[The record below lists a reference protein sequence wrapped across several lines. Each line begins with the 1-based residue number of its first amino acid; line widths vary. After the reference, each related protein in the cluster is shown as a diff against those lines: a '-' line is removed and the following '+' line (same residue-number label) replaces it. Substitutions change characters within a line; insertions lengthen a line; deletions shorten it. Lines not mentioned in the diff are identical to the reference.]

1 MADIKQEQRNY
12 GRRPDAPPFSIGGDI
27 QRKLVFFGA
36 IVMAIGIFAA
46 IGIMVLLGSIQM
58 PFQDCVAVVN
68 VDGEI
73 SSQGAPATLLSAGSP
88 GAEDIANAISSLN
101 DRSDVKAVVVKI
113 NSPGGGV
120 IASRSIYDALKGLN
134 KTKVAYLNE
143 EAASGGYY
151 VALGTDYIVAE
162 PDTITGSIGVISLT
176 MDLTGLMEKVG
187 VNISAIK
194 SAGHKDFLSE
204 YKAADPEEVAIMQGI
219 INETYGEFVGVLKD
233 SRGDKIANS
242 NIAML
247 TDGRVVSGRQAVK
260 YGLADMLGNRDDAI
274 RKAADLANMTYDKKP
289 RVCVISYPSGGG
301 SGLFSELEK
310 TVATIYLGNYQA
322 TGLYMK

>member
-1 MADIKQEQRNY
+1 MVDTSQGQRNY
-12 GRRPDAPPFSIGGDI
+12 GRGANAAPFSVGNID

-36 IVMAIGIFAA
+36 IVIAIGLFAA
-46 IGIMVLLGSIQM
+46 IGIMMFMGAFQL

-73 SSQGAPATLLSAGSP
+73 SSQGTPATLLSSGSP
-88 GAEDIANAISSLN
+88 GAEDIANSISSLN

-120 IASRSIYDALKGLN
+120 IASRQIYEALKGLN
-134 KTKVAYLNE
+134 KTKVAYLYE

-151 VALGTDYIVAE
+151 IALGTDYIVAE

-187 VNISAIK
+187 VNISTIK

-204 YKAADPEEVAIMQGI
+204 YKASDPEEVAIMQGI
-219 INETYGEFVGVLKD
+219 INETFGEFVGVLKD
-233 SRGDKIANS
+233 SRGSKIANS
-242 NIAML
+242 NITML
-247 TDGRVVSGRQAVK
+247 TDGRVFSGRQAVK
-260 YGLADMLGNRDDAI
+260 YGLADMLGNKDDAI

-289 RVCVISYPSGGG
+289 TVCIVSLSSQG
-301 SGLFSELEK
+301 SNGLFSDLER
-310 TVATIYLGNYQA
+310 TVATIYLGNYQS
-322 TGLYMK
+322 TGLYLK

>member
-1 MADIKQEQRNY
+1 MVDIKQEQRNY
-12 GRRPDAPPFSIGGDI
+12 GRKPNALPFSMDEHT

-36 IVMAIGIFAA
+36 AVIAVGIFAA
-46 IGIMVLLGSIQM
+46 IGIMMLMGSVQL

-73 SSQGAPATLLSAGSP
+73 SSQGAPATLLASGSP
-88 GAEDIANAISSLN
+88 GSEEMANAISSLN

-120 IASRSIYDALKGLN
+120 IASRQIYDALKSIN
-134 KTKVAYLNE
+134 KTKVSYLYE

-151 VALGTDYIVAE
+151 TALGTDYIVAE

-187 VNISAIK
+187 VNISTIK

-204 YKAADPEEVAIMQGI
+204 YKAADPDEVAIMQGI
-219 INETYGEFVGVLKD
+219 VNETYVEFVDVLKD

-242 NIAML
+242 NISML
-247 TDGRVVSGRQAVK
+247 TDGRIFSGRQALR
-260 YGLADMLGNRDDAI
+260 YGLVDMLGNKDDAI
-274 RKAADLANMTYDKKP
+274 KKAADLANMTYDKKP
-289 RVCVISYPSGGG
+289 RVCIISYPSSGS
-301 SGLFSELEK
+301 SGLFSDLER
-310 TVATIYLGNYQA
+310 TVATIYASNYQT